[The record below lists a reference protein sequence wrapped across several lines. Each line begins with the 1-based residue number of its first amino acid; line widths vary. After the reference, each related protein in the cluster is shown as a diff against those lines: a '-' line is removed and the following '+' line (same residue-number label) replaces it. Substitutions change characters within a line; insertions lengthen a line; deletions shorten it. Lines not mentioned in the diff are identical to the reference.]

1 MLKFYITSIIIYAAI
16 ITATGFICRDAIK
29 ANGWL
34 SEAKHTGNPLVI
46 LLCMSAIPIL
56 RVFFIF
62 VALYMSVR
70 TPEDLEKWRQ
80 ELEEETVDF
89 TSTFDDECEN
99 DTSDDDE

>member
-1 MLKFYITSIIIYAAI
+1 MLNFYIKSIIIYAAI
-16 ITATGFICRDAIK
+16 ITATCFICRDAIK

-34 SEAKHTGNPLVI
+34 SEAKHTDNPLMI

-70 TPEDLEKWRQ
+70 TPEDLEKWRK
-80 ELEEETVDF
+80 ESEDEHVDF

-99 DTSDDDE
+99 DIFDEDE